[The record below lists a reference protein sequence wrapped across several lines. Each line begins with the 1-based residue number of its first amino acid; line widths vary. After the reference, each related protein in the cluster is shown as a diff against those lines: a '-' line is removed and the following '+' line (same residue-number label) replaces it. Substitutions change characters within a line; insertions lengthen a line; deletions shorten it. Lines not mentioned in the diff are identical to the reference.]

1 MAYTRHPFKAK
12 INTALKESDYK
23 NGASPT
29 LWSIED
35 IIEIYGGWPRKINDQ
50 SVLRYKINLQA
61 VMDREKQTMMN
72 EFKKNIDREIE
83 NRLLKET
90 NRIREDLLEK
100 QVRVPLY
107 RGGQLSGNAAAPALA
122 PAPLAPAP
130 APLAPA
136 PAPAANK
143 SLRRKTAKSSFK
155 KEESFGLSLINDFLN
170 KIQEI
175 DFNTDMRFFEVD
187 DTEPV
192 RKNKASGGGAKK
204 TRKVQPLKKV
214 EPKYFPKIKKTTFKK
229 TTLDLFHERLFC
241 CTFPKS
247 A

>member
-12 INTALKESDYK
+12 INTALKDSDYK
-23 NGASPT
+23 NDASPT

-35 IIEIYGGWPRKINDQ
+35 IIEVYGGWPRKINNQ

-90 NRIREDLLEK
+90 NRIREDLLDK

-107 RGGQLSGNAAAPALA
+107 RGGQLSGNAVTAPALL
-122 PAPLAPAP
+122 PDMPAP
-130 APLAPA
+130 AI
-136 PAPAANK
+136 N
-143 SLRRKTAKSSFK
+143 SLRKKNANSSLK
-155 KEESFGLSLINDFLN
+155 KDESFGLALINDFLT

-187 DTEPV
+187 DAEPV
-192 RKNKASGGGAKK
+192 RKNKSSGGGAKK
-204 TRKVQPLKKV
+204 TRKVQPFRKQPLKKV
-214 EPKYFPKIKKTTFKK
+214 EPKYFGKNKKTTFKK
-229 TTLDLFHERLFC
+229 G
-241 CTFPKS
+241 
-247 A
+247 

>member
-23 NGASPT
+23 NGANPT

-35 IIEIYGGWPRKINDQ
+35 IIEVYGGWPRKINDQ

-90 NRIREDLLEK
+90 NRIREDLLDK
-100 QVRVPLY
+100 QARVPLY
-107 RGGQLSGNAAAPALA
+107 RGGQLSGNTKAAPALA
-122 PAPLAPAP
+122 PALVPAP
-130 APLAPA
+130 AV
-136 PAPAANK
+136 K
-143 SLRRKTAKSSFK
+143 SLRKKTAKSSLK
-155 KEESFGLSLINDFLN
+155 IKDESFGLTLINDFLT

-187 DTEPV
+187 DAEPV
-192 RKNKASGGGAKK
+192 RKNKSSGGGKK
-204 TRKVQPLKKV
+204 TRKVQPLRKQPLKKV
-214 EPKYFPKIKKTTFKK
+214 GPKYF
-229 TTLDLFHERLFC
+229 
-241 CTFPKS
+241 
-247 A
+247 